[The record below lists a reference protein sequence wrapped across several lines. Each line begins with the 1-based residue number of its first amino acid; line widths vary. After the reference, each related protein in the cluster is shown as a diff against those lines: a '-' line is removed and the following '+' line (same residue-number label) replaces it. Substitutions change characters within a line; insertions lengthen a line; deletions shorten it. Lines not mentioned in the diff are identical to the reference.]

1 MIVRCLARLSV
12 PMLGTATLLLALMTG
27 SGCSFGSGS
36 APSSREAVTQYFN
49 KVSPPVSAKKTKGRG
64 PRGGAV
70 AKVKSIK
77 SRLFSEGGTPE

>member
-1 MIVRCLARLSV
+1 MIVRRLAGLSL
-12 PMLGTATLLLALMTG
+12 PMLGAALLLLASMIA

-36 APSSREAVTQYFN
+36 APSSRAAVTQYFN
-49 KVSPPVSAKKTKGRG
+49 KVSPPVTAKKTKGRG

-77 SRLFSEGGTPE
+77 GRIFSEGGTPE